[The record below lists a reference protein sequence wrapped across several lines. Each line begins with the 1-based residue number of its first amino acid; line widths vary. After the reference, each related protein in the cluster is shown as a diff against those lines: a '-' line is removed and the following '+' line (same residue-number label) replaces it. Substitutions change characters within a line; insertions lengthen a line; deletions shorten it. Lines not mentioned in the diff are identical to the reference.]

1 MSINRSCIV
10 ILWLVATSAA
20 AAPLASGEKYH
31 GPKLEPSITPAEHT
45 PKALGRPASA
55 DEKEDAIIRRLRV
68 IVDELKRQGPPPVG
82 CMEG

>member
-20 AAPLASGEKYH
+20 AAPLGSFEKYH
-31 GPKLEPSITPAEHT
+31 GPKMESSMTPAEHAS
-45 PKALGRPASA
+45 KALDRPTSA
-55 DEKEDAIIRRLRV
+55 DEKEGAIIRRLRV
-68 IVDELKRQGPPPVG
+68 IVDELKREGPPPVG